1 MPSGA
6 KPEVYT
12 RERCFI
18 RELLNSAEWAEVS
31 VARCR
36 VEPGMTTELHA
47 LSVDEWYVVEGG
59 TGRMTVG
66 RRDLFDVGPGSL
78 VTIPKHVPQQV
89 ENTGRSDLVFLCICT
104 PRFSRECYNS
114 LE

>member
-1 MPSGA
+1 MRGKA

-18 RELLNSAEWAEVS
+18 SELLNSNRWAEVS

-36 VEPGMTTELHA
+36 VEPGITTELHA
-47 LSVDEWYVVEGG
+47 LSVDEWYVIERG

-66 RRDLFDVGPGSL
+66 GDDPFDVGPGDC
-78 VTIPKHVPQQV
+78 VAIPNGVPQQI
-89 ENTGRSDLVFLCICT
+89 ENPGVADLVFLCVCA